1 MKTLNE
7 IFKNRDEEINFHKQ
21 VLDQKNYN
29 TVFSEIKSIVSQ
41 QNDKEILSTS
51 STNTSLLNQPQNDR
65 NKTT

>member
-21 VLDQKNYN
+21 MLDLKNYN